1 MGKGKG
7 KKGKKDPKSAIKK
20 STEITKVKAP
30 RPVNPIK
37 KVKKLMSK
45 DKKAERDAIPPIGSD
60 MDAIR
65 KAASDRVMKNL
76 LHAKW
81 PALFKKH
88 LGVIE
93 SHILALDR
101 TMMSMKT
108 EMEHMPEKQRLEWEL
123 GERGNFRVLC
133 EMMDRARQ
141 VLVDARRSAQGIL
154 PPERL
159 RDKKGLGVK
168 GTEFELLGP
177 KLAQKA
183 AELGYTKRGKLGRDP
198 DAVSSD
204 SDTDTEISN
213 PSSSSDDADAVTKG
227 ADFVPLNVGA
237 KVPRFPTVEDS
248 GADKEKTTTNGVEPN
263 PYFVVDTNPT
273 PVIVNGNGVVK
284 LSKKRATED
293 DGEEQKSKKTKKEK
307 HTVSEPAVSFPVEP
321 EIDFAAVEAALQAE
335 VEAAEA
341 IKAQEAHSAE
351 SSENKKSKK
360 KRRRSSDGDELVEKK
375 KVKKDSKQVEEESS
389 VNATEPSLLPE
400 ENTGKKRRLS
410 ETASGDEVVEKK
422 HKKEKKEKK
431 RKAEADGAEVAEGK
445 KKKRKQKVVA
455 ESE

>member
-37 KVKKLMSK
+37 KAKKLMSK

-141 VLVDARRSAQGIL
+141 VLVDARRSAQGI
-154 PPERL
+154 
-159 RDKKGLGVK
+159 
-168 GTEFELLGP
+168 
-177 KLAQKA
+177 
-183 AELGYTKRGKLGRDP
+183 
-198 DAVSSD
+198 VSSHFMVNLRFFANVHYSYHRRGCAIRRD
-204 SDTDTEISN
+204 SASRARNSNYWDRNLRRKLLNWDT
-213 PSSSSDDADAVTKG
+213 
-227 ADFVPLNVGA
+227 
-237 KVPRFPTVEDS
+237 
-248 GADKEKTTTNGVEPN
+248 
-263 PYFVVDTNPT
+263 
-273 PVIVNGNGVVK
+273 
-284 LSKKRATED
+284 
-293 DGEEQKSKKTKKEK
+293 
-307 HTVSEPAVSFPVEP
+307 
-321 EIDFAAVEAALQAE
+321 
-335 VEAAEA
+335 
-341 IKAQEAHSAE
+341 
-351 SSENKKSKK
+351 
-360 KRRRSSDGDELVEKK
+360 RR
-375 KVKKDSKQVEEESS
+375 EES
-389 VNATEPSLLPE
+389 
-400 ENTGKKRRLS
+400 
-410 ETASGDEVVEKK
+410 
-422 HKKEKKEKK
+422 
-431 RKAEADGAEVAEGK
+431 
-445 KKKRKQKVVA
+445 
-455 ESE
+455 